1 MQALENKGR
10 WSWVKTYPLW
20 DIFIEKQ
27 HNYPNSRGHFT
38 DTLPVNSYLGYPAT

>member
-20 DIFIEKQ
+20 DKARMDEAFDILEV
-27 HNYPNSRGHFT
+27 GET
-38 DTLPVNSYLGYPAT
+38 